1 MVVIVHCHH
10 FHFVRRELELGAG
23 GGKVV
28 LVDETKSLCVA
39 DTNESL
45 QGESHRT
52 LKFIHDQVVCPM
64 TSHFSCPSTQ
74 FAWMAWR
81 SRPSCLNDEQH
92 LMWMTPRP
100 VRSS

>member
-10 FHFVRRELELGAG
+10 FHFIRRTGAWWLLEA
-23 GGKVV
+23 KFV

-52 LKFIHDQVVCPM
+52 LKFY
-64 TSHFSCPSTQ
+64 S
-74 FAWMAWR
+74 
-81 SRPSCLNDEQH
+81 
-92 LMWMTPRP
+92 
-100 VRSS
+100 RSSGVSNDLSLLMSINLLG